1 VQLCLESA
9 HLVVESG
16 NLRIA
21 LCEPYPQRLI
31 RREVGSAYPALAPVG
46 ETYVHLIACALER
59 LDAIAAPECRDALTA
74 RVRGA
79 AHADHQLLDHVERLG
94 MQHRGNREP

>member
-94 MQHRGNREP
+94 MQHRRNREP